1 MSVLSSRRRCRFSA
15 RCQPHAAAWS
25 RARST
30 CILRRSVS
38 RWCCSTSCQRSSHM
52 GMLSRRARVC
62 ILRVPH
68 RVLGGTWLDIQV
80 PSNERVNACVRACGQ
95 IGAGSCALSVGCSFC
110 ISKGDESKESKGDG
124 KFEDDVEGMGM
135 GSGEGKKN
143 ISDEIENETEL
154 EGTQQEQKQEA
165 RSALRSLQSTRPHC
179 GACRVP
185 VSTFTE
191 PQEAATLSSQQVHR
205 NHSTY
210 HVSCM
215 AWCLFRAACS

>member
-1 MSVLSSRRRCRFSA
+1 M
-15 RCQPHAAAWS
+15 
-25 RARST
+25 
-30 CILRRSVS
+30 
-38 RWCCSTSCQRSSHM
+38 
-52 GMLSRRARVC
+52 
-62 ILRVPH
+62 
-68 RVLGGTWLDIQV
+68 

-165 RSALRSLQSTRPHC
+165 SSALRSL
-179 GACRVP
+179 
-185 VSTFTE
+185 
-191 PQEAATLSSQQVHR
+191 
-205 NHSTY
+205 
-210 HVSCM
+210 
-215 AWCLFRAACS
+215 W